1 MVNVSAA
8 FKAALEDDNRNFS
21 GSCTIILSSGETVP
35 IDDSKLWDNGF
46 VVDDSTS
53 GTGSF
58 DIGSAIVQKFTL
70 RLNNIYDDFTNYD
83 FTDAKVSDVRISL
96 NLSGKQESVS
106 KGMYTVNDTSYD
118 GDIIT
123 LECLDNM
130 HKFDVGYSKSK
141 LTYPA
146 TLLQI
151 VQDACSCCGVVL
163 ANDSLQFE
171 YYDYVIQVKPT
182 DDAITFRDVL
192 TWVGQISGHF
202 WKCNTSGQLS
212 AGWYNISDLSA
223 GKNVHTLQTN
233 VVTDVSV
240 DLDDV
245 VITCVRIVTE
255 DENSNQVTFQS
266 GSDGYAV
273 VIDSNGFITNDNAAE
288 IATMVGGRIVGLRF
302 RPMTVSSLQDPTI
315 EAGDG
320 AIVYDRKSKS
330 YKTFFTNVVFSID
343 ADNQM
348 SNEAESALR
357 NSAEKFSE
365 AAKIYQQLKKQ
376 LSKNKSEWKKA
387 MEELEGAMQEQK
399 GLYPVIATLDDGS
412 KVYYLCDHPTL
423 EESEVVFELNSN
435 GWAVSTDGGETWN
448 AGLLVDGTMIAKIL
462 NAIGINADWINT
474 GSLKVVDADGKE
486 TIYINADTGEVRI
499 SPTSFSLSGKS
510 VSDIADDT
518 IKKFIDTVYKEDL
531 EKLQNQIDGKVEEYY
546 YSYKPTLDNLPASEW
561 KTDAD
566 KKAHEG
572 DRFFDKG
579 TGHAY
584 RFFKNDET
592 GEYEWTLIQDA
603 DVIEALN
610 KASKAQE
617 TADGKR
623 RVFIA
628 TPTPPYDPGDL
639 WVQGSAGDIMVCK
652 TVRQKGDVYK
662 SDDWQKSNKYTDDTK
677 ANEALE
683 AIEKLKTL
691 SVVLNNEYQTVSTDA
706 DGNYKN
712 FPEVA
717 TTVSVYMGSVDVTD
731 KASYTVTKSSGIT
744 GTWNLSTKTYTVTG
758 LSTDSGYVDITA
770 SYSGLKGAR
779 RFTVAK
785 LKAGAAGPAGT
796 GVEVDVTSIEYQIG
810 NSGTVKPTGSWS
822 VDIPNVPAGKY
833 LWTRTSVTYSDGT
846 TTETYTV
853 SYKSTDGKDGKDGVS
868 PTVSI
873 SKSGNTTTITI
884 KDEKGTHTQTVKDG
898 TDGTPGTP
906 GANGKTPYF
915 HVKYSNDG
923 GKTFTS
929 NSGETVGSYIGTCTD
944 YNSADPTTV
953 GAYTWA
959 KIRGEDG
966 DSVSIESQQIT
977 YQASNSGVTIPTG
990 TWNTSVPSLNSGQYL
1005 WTRTMV
1011 NYSDGTTTTSYSVS
1025 YKGGDGDDGGTW
1037 TIEVSSNTIKR
1048 GEDGVLKPSSI
1059 TAKAWYQVG
1068 KTVSRTAY
1076 SGRLYVYTSMNGSTW
1091 TQASKSDN
1099 ASSLTYGVSKLAST
1113 IYWIKFTLCATGTDT
1128 VIDQQTV
1135 QILDDVSSL
1144 TGEIMLNKLS
1154 GGWQGIYS
1162 DAGKYYIDAEYI
1174 RGNAMSAKYLDAK
1187 NLTVINKNKV
1197 ETLKIDADGNV
1208 SIYATSLSI
1217 AGAAAA
1223 SQDYVNTATAKQLE
1237 SAKAYAN
1244 TKSGNLLNGTDLTT
1258 DDRKTY
1264 WNITGTI
1271 TEGRADPDGG
1281 KNAILL
1287 TGTASDNFVSAKYS
1301 NNNPI
1306 RTAGQYEV
1314 RVWLRTDLDAN
1325 EMNWDT
1331 CISFNRVTHAVRVG
1345 SEWKQYK
1352 FSIPITTPSTSGSEN
1367 FTIGGWAN
1375 IGKGDKMYI
1384 YKPEVI
1390 YSYTPED
1397 ILNMLTN
1404 NGAMDGLFIENN
1416 QIYMRGTYIKVD
1428 DLSALK
1434 ATIGGWKINTSS
1446 LSSASGNISL
1456 LKSGQIQIGD
1466 AKISASGKAAVIKY
1480 GLSIYTDRQTF
1491 TDGTGEFRLYGMSTN
1506 SGRVLTVS
1514 GNIVGMQASSSKR
1527 YKKHIR
1533 NMTKEEAE
1541 KILSLPVVWFQYKDG
1556 YLLEGDSL
1564 CGKDVPGFYAEDV
1577 ARLFPEC
1584 AAYDEEGRPEDWNY
1598 RMLLPVIMKV
1608 IQGQNEKISTLEDTV
1623 NTLNERLN
1631 ELDEMLKGVVK

>member
-21 GSCTIILSSGETVP
+21 GSCTITLSSGEKIP
-35 IDDSKLWDNGF
+35 IDDSQLWDNGF
-46 VVDDSTS
+46 VIDDSTS

-58 DIGSAIVQKFTL
+58 DIGSAIIQKFTL

-83 FTDAKVSDVRISL
+83 FTDAKISDVKISL
-96 NLSGKQESVS
+96 DLSGKRESVS
-106 KGMYTVNDTSYD
+106 KGVYTVNDTSYD

-130 HKFDVGYSKSK
+130 HKFDVGYSKSN

-151 VQDACSCCGVVL
+151 VQDACSCCDMVL

-212 AGWYNISDLSA
+212 AGWYNMSDLSA

-288 IATMVGGRIVGLRF
+288 IAAMIGGRVVGLRF

-315 EAGDG
+315 ETGDG

-343 ADNQM
+343 SDNQM
-348 SNEAESALR
+348 SNDAESALR

-376 LSKNKSEWKKA
+376 LNKNKSEWKKA
-387 MEELEGAMQEQK
+387 MEELEGAMQQQK

-435 GWAVSTDGGETWN
+435 GWAVSTDGGKTWN

-510 VSDIADDT
+510 VSDIADDA
-518 IKKFIDTVYKEDL
+518 IKNFVNTVYKEDL
-531 EKLQNQIDGKVEEYY
+531 EKLQDQIDGKVEEYY
-546 YSYKPTLDNLPASEW
+546 FSYEPTLDNLPASEW
-561 KTDAD
+561 KTDEE

-572 DRFFDKG
+572 DRFFDKS

-603 DVIEALN
+603 DVIEALK
-610 KASKAQE
+610 KASQAQE

-652 TVRQKGDVYK
+652 TARQKGDVYK

-731 KASYTVTKSSGIT
+731 KATYTITKSSGIT

-758 LSTDSGYVDITA
+758 LSTDSGYVDISAT
-770 SYSGLKGAR
+770 YSNLKGSR

-785 LKAGAAGPAGT
+785 LKAGATGPAGS
-796 GVEVDVTSIEYQIG
+796 GVEVDVNSVEYQVG

-822 VDIPNVPAGKY
+822 IDIPTVPAGKY

-846 TTETYTV
+846 TVETYTV
-853 SYKSTDGKDGKDGVS
+853 SYKSADGKDGTDGKDGSNGKDGVN
-868 PTVSI
+868 
-873 SKSGNTTTITI
+873 G
-884 KDEKGTHTQTVKDG
+884 KDG
-898 TDGTPGTP
+898 T
-906 GANGKTPYF
+906 
-915 HVKYSNDG
+915 
-923 GKTFTS
+923 
-929 NSGETVGSYIGTCTD
+929 
-944 YNSADPTTV
+944 
-953 GAYTWA
+953 
-959 KIRGEDG
+959 
-966 DSVSIESQQIT
+966 SVTIKSQQIT
-977 YQASNSGVTIPTG
+977 YQASSSGTAIPSG
-990 TWNTSVPSLNSGQYL
+990 TWSTSIPSLNNGQYL
-1005 WTRTMV
+1005 WTRTVV
-1011 NYSDGTTTTSYSVS
+1011 NYSDGTSTTSYSVS
-1025 YKGGDGDDGGTW
+1025 YKGTNGKDGENGEDGGTW

-1048 GEDGVLKPSSI
+1048 GEDGALKPSSI
-1059 TAKAWYQVG
+1059 TVKAWYQVG
-1068 KTVSRTAY
+1068 KNVSRTAY
-1076 SGRLYVYTSMNGSTW
+1076 SGRLYVYTSPDGSKW
-1091 TQASKSDN
+1091 TQVSKSDN
-1099 ASSLTYGVSKLAST
+1099 SSLTYDVSKLANT
-1113 IYWIKFTLCATGTDT
+1113 IYWLKFTLCATGTDT

-1144 TGEIMLNKLS
+1144 TGAIMLDKLS

-1162 DAGKYYIDAEYI
+1162 DGDKYYIDAEYI

-1187 NLTVINKNKV
+1187 NLTVINKDKV
-1197 ETLKIDADGNV
+1197 ETFKIDADGNV

-1223 SQDYVNTATAKQLE
+1223 SQEYVNTVTAKQLE

-1244 TKSGNLLNGTDLTT
+1244 TKTGNLLNGSDLTA

-1264 WNITGTI
+1264 WNVTGTI
-1271 TEGRADPDGG
+1271 TEGQADPDGG

-1287 TGTASDNFVSAKYS
+1287 TGTASDNFVSAKYA
-1301 NNNPI
+1301 NNNPV

-1314 RVWLRTDLDAN
+1314 RVWLRTEIAKY

-1345 SEWKQYK
+1345 SKWKQYK
-1352 FSIPITTPSTSGSEN
+1352 FSISIATPSTSGSEN

-1404 NGAMDGLFIENN
+1404 NGAMDGLFIEKN
-1416 QIYMRGTYIKVD
+1416 QIYMKGTYIRVD
-1428 DLSALK
+1428 DLAALK
-1434 ATIGGWKINTSS
+1434 ATIGGWKINKNNLASVKGDITLYNDGRIKIQEAV
-1446 LSSASGNISL
+1446 LSANG
-1456 LKSGQIQIGD
+1456 KG
-1466 AKISASGKAAVIKY
+1466 AKIRY
-1480 GLSIYTDRQTF
+1480 GLSIYTTRSLNEVTSD
-1491 TDGTGEFRLYGMSTN
+1491 DGEFKLYGLSTVS
-1506 SGRVLTVS
+1506 SGRSLVIPTNN
-1514 GNIVGMQASSSKR
+1514 NIVSLLSSSSKR
-1527 YKKHIR
+1527 YKNHVR
-1533 NMTKEEAE
+1533 EMSQEEAN
-1541 KILSLPVVWFQYKDG
+1541 KLLSLPVVWFQYKDG
-1556 YLLEGDSL
+1556 YLDKRDPFCE
-1564 CGKDVPGFYAEDV
+1564 KPMPGFYADDLSEI
-1577 ARLFPEC
+1577 FPEC
-1584 AAYDEEGRPEDWNY
+1584 VIYNGEGQAEDWNY
-1598 RMLLPVIMKV
+1598 RTLIPAMMKV
-1608 IQGQNEKISTLEDTV
+1608 IQGQGEKIGTLENTV

-1631 ELDEMLKGVVK
+1631 TLEEMLKGVVK